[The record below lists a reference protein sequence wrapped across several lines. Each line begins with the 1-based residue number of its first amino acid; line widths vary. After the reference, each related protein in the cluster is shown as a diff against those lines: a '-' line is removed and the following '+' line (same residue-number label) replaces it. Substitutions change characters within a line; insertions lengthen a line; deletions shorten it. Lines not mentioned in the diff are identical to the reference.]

1 MVDCLIHTLKKQCA
15 HCPHIGNAIACKLR
29 NHARNQFHRIHVS
42 MGENAGRRIALG
54 NRTYAFLGG
63 LTRSSYGQQLVRVA
77 MHWRNCVGKL
87 YEVNF
92 ELDRS

>member
-1 MVDCLIHTLKKQCA
+1 
-15 HCPHIGNAIACKLR
+15 
-29 NHARNQFHRIHVS
+29 